1 MSAQIQP
8 NEQAITSLAEIIDL
22 ERYPIHDLHNEK
34 TQQVIQASRE
44 RLDYDGCAL
53 IKDFI
58 LPKSILRMQE
68 EADRLYD
75 QTFWSEASHTP
86 YFNIDDPSSTF
97 KCIFVYSECSYQRI
111 YIT

>member
-34 TQQVIQASRE
+34 TQQVIQACRE

-53 IKDFI
+53 
-58 LPKSILRMQE
+58 
-68 EADRLYD
+68 
-75 QTFWSEASHTP
+75 
-86 YFNIDDPSSTF
+86 
-97 KCIFVYSECSYQRI
+97 
-111 YIT
+111 